1 MYTFSFTLCERL
13 YLHTYKILVLTYICT
28 GKTFTMMGSNPECPS
43 EVTENAGLYVLAA
56 RDIFR
61 SLSLTRHSALQLYV
75 SCFEI
80 YGGKLYDLLNERN
93 PIKVNLLLVYTY

>member
-1 MYTFSFTLCERL
+1 
-13 YLHTYKILVLTYICT
+13 
-28 GKTFTMMGSNPECPS
+28 MGSNPECPS
-43 EVTENAGLYVLAA
+43 EVTKNAGLYVLAA

-61 SLSLTRHSALQLYV
+61 SLSQTRHSALQLYV

-93 PIKVNLLLVYTY
+93 PIKVSCYICIYCYIYYCWRMYIHVLDVFDMLY